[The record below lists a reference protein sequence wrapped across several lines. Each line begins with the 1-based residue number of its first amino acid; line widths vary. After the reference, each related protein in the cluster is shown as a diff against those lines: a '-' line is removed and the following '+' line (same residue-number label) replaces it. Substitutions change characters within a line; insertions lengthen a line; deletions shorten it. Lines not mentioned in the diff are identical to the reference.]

1 MRIFYPEAERMGWGY
16 EDVYLFAF
24 SKLDFLTMEL
34 QKLHNSDGVN
44 DILSY
49 VLRLVR
55 KMLETWESIF
65 LIYSHNQDYVSVCTL
80 SRTIIDNLAII
91 YHIYM
96 NSDEEERT
104 FKHYLYVLDG
114 ILCRCKGS
122 SDYIEMVNDGR
133 FEEDEFIAFTAQV
146 RDIDDSDV
154 IAKNFII
161 QQLKSSSL
169 YRNDKIVNGIIEYG
183 NWRYKS
189 LNPSETKGKNQL
201 NWGSLYE
208 KVDSNRNF
216 STYASYLSVFVH
228 GLSISNFDLG
238 KSDGLFEPILSL
250 SIVNLDLA
258 SKAVEQIY
266 GEDIDHYNI
275 DFKKS
280 QLAKRLCYS
289 VSDEYLQELIKKWET
304 EHPK

>member
-1 MRIFYPEAERMGWGY
+1 
-16 EDVYLFAF
+16 
-24 SKLDFLTMEL
+24 
-34 QKLHNSDGVN
+34 
-44 DILSY
+44 
-49 VLRLVR
+49 
-55 KMLETWESIF
+55 
-65 LIYSHNQDYVSVCTL
+65 
-80 SRTIIDNLAII
+80 
-91 YHIYM
+91 M

-114 ILCRCKGS
+114 ILCRCKRS
-122 SDYIEMVNDGR
+122 SYYIKKVNDGR
-133 FEEDEFIAFTAQV
+133 LEEDEFIAFTAQIK
-146 RDIDDSDV
+146 DIDDSDI

-169 YRNDKIVNGIIEYG
+169 YRNDKIINRIIEYG
-183 NWRYKS
+183 NWRYES
-189 LNPSETKGKNQL
+189 LNPSEKKGKNQL

-250 SIVNLDLA
+250 SIINLDLA

-280 QLAKRLCYS
+280 QPAKILCYS
-289 VSDEYLQELIKKWET
+289 VSDEYLQELIKKRKT